1 MKPQDLSSNFIWH
14 FTLFHTFHFSRR
26 NKAFHIISHG
36 ISNYFT
42 FHLFYMTFHIISLFL
57 RIEATRP
64 FLLFLFLFTLFY
76 GPYFKWHFSLFHMKF
91 HLFLFYMTFHLV
103 SHYCVG
109 RHWSHKTFH
118 IIWRL
123 EISLF
128 LCVWRCV
135 AWLTLP
141 KLSPRL
147 GTYTSTMKMVPKKAS
162 ITATRPSF

>member
-14 FTLFHTFHFSRR
+14 FTLFHTFHFSLR

-42 FHLFYMTFHIISLFL
+42 FHLFYRTFHIISLFS

-76 GPYFKWHFSLFHMKF
+76 GPYFKWHFSLFHM
-91 HLFLFYMTFHLV
+91 TFHLV
-103 SHYCVG
+103 SLFRVG

-123 EISLF
+123 EISL
-128 LCVWRCV
+128 CVWRCV
-135 AWLTLP
+135 AWWLTIP
-141 KLSPRL
+141 KLSSRL
-147 GTYTSTMKMVPKKAS
+147 GVGTYTSTMKMVPEKAS